1 MIGQPKIYRSRIS
14 VLLILFIL
22 AIFIFTSLSIFQ
34 ERDSRGAYI
43 FGAIFLI
50 MMFLFTGVRYI
61 ISGDKLF
68 IKMWFIPMGSIKIL
82 EISSI
87 NRSYNPLSAPAVSL
101 KRLALYRY
109 RNLSALISPVREQEF
124 LEELKTINPRIKI
137 NIPTPG
143 SSWRIWDWDI

>member
-1 MIGQPKIYRSRIS
+1 MIGQPKIFRSRIS

-68 IKMWFIPMGSIKIL
+68 VKMWFIPMGTIKIL

-143 SSWRIWDWDI
+143 SAWRIWDWDI

>member
-1 MIGQPKIYRSRIS
+1 MIGQPKIFRSRIS

-101 KRLALYRY
+101 KRLGLPFQYG
-109 RNLSALISPVREQEF
+109 
-124 LEELKTINPRIKI
+124 K
-137 NIPTPG
+137 
-143 SSWRIWDWDI
+143 

>member
-1 MIGQPKIYRSRIS
+1 MIGQPKIFRSRIS
-14 VLLILFIL
+14 ILLLLFIMT
-22 AIFIFTSLSIFQ
+22 IFIYTSLSIFQ

-87 NRSYNPLSAPAVSL
+87 TRSYNPLSAPAVSL

-109 RNLSALISPVREQEF
+109 KNLCALISPVREQEF
-124 LEELKTINPRIKI
+124 IEELKTINPRIKI
-137 NIPTPG
+137 DVPVQKNL
-143 SSWRIWDWDI
+143 WRIWDWDI